1 MSSCR
6 GDEVE
11 VGRWREGRIW
21 VVARVC
27 VCRSWLRAL
36 PLQNFPLRQRPPAAI
51 YNSALHP
58 SRNGSRNFGNK
69 REGRRGGAVQ
79 CEATPPRRQQLP
91 LSFPAHTFILFCT
104 QQSWTRSMATL
115 APIPTAKRQR
125 LNAAAE
131 SKRVAALVDE
141 GKLNPTT
148 DNVIIQ
154 LQSSVDGETLGPSI
168 SLPAGNTGQ
177 RELQMIV
184 NQLRRQS
191 RAGKKRRVDDGSE
204 SQEEDYD
211 DDDDED
217 LPFAFHLD
225 VSTSEGTSTQP
236 TRLDITTSISQDV
249 LQAAFAR
256 KLDLSA
262 EDTLRIVFEPQA
274 VFKVRPVRRCS
285 NTLSGE

>member
-1 MSSCR
+1 
-6 GDEVE
+6 
-11 VGRWREGRIW
+11 
-21 VVARVC
+21 
-27 VCRSWLRAL
+27 
-36 PLQNFPLRQRPPAAI
+36 
-51 YNSALHP
+51 
-58 SRNGSRNFGNK
+58 
-69 REGRRGGAVQ
+69 
-79 CEATPPRRQQLP
+79 
-91 LSFPAHTFILFCT
+91 
-104 QQSWTRSMATL
+104 MATL